1 MGTRVLRLVAL
12 VALILFT
19 TACSGNAAREAFGSL
34 KSETLSPRYHS
45 GFWADE
51 AGKQTALWKEAQQA
65 CKSQEPSPT
74 PNCRVVFA
82 VDTTVRIITLRQD
95 DDLGERLKTWIRGGT
110 RELGLPTSGSMPPP
124 TKGFGPETSKM
135 PTSVGK

>member
-1 MGTRVLRLVAL
+1 VGTRALRFVAP
-12 VALILFT
+12 ILLT
-19 TACSGNAAREAFGSL
+19 TACSGNAAPEALSSL
-34 KSETLSPRYHS
+34 KSGTLSAKYHS

-51 AGKQTALWKEAQQA
+51 ANKQTALWKEAQQA

-82 VDTTVRIITLRQD
+82 VDTTVRIIAVRQD
-95 DDLGERLKTWIRGGT
+95 DDLGERLKAWIRGGT
-110 RELGLPTSGSMPPP
+110 RELGLPTSDSMPPP
-124 TKGFGPETSKM
+124 AKGFGPDTPKM

>member
-1 MGTRVLRLVAL
+1 VWTGAVRLVAL
-12 VALILFT
+12 LLFA

-34 KSETLSPRYHS
+34 KSETLSQRYHS

-51 AGKQTALWKEAQQA
+51 ASKQTALWKDAQQL
-65 CKSQEPSPT
+65 CKNQDASPT

-82 VDTTVRIITLRQD
+82 VDTTVRIIAVHQD
-95 DDLGERLKTWIRGGT
+95 EDVGERLKAWIRGGT

-124 TKGFGPETSKM
+124 TKGFGPETPQM

>member
-1 MGTRVLRLVAL
+1 VVTRVLRLVAL
-12 VALILFT
+12 ILLA
-19 TACSGNAAREAFGSL
+19 TACSGNSAREALGSL
-34 KSETLSPRYHS
+34 KSGTLSPKYHS

-51 AGKQTALWKEAQQA
+51 AGKQTALWKEAQQV
-65 CKSQEPSPT
+65 CRSQELSPT

-82 VDTTVRIITLRQD
+82 VDTTVRIIAVHED
-95 DDLGERLKTWIRGGT
+95 DDLGDRLKAWVRSGT

-124 TKGFGPETSKM
+124 TKGFGPETPQM

>member
-1 MGTRVLRLVAL
+1 MATRALRF
-12 VALILFT
+12 VALILLA
-19 TACSGNAAREAFGSL
+19 TACSGNARDALGSL

-45 GFWADE
+45 AFWADE
-51 AGKQTALWKEAQQA
+51 AGKKTALWAEAQQA
-65 CKSQEPSPT
+65 CKSEEPNPT

-82 VDTTVRIITLRQD
+82 VDTTVRIIAVRQD
-95 DDLGERLKTWIRGGT
+95 DDLGERLKAWIRGGT

-124 TKGFGPETSKM
+124 TKGFGPETPQM

>member
-1 MGTRVLRLVAL
+1 VATRTLRLVAL
-12 VALILFT
+12 VLFA
-19 TACSGNAAREAFGSL
+19 TACNGNVAPEALGSL
-34 KSETLSPRYHS
+34 KSETLSPKYHS

-51 AGKQTALWKEAQQA
+51 AGKETGLWKEAQQA

-82 VDTTVRIITLRQD
+82 VDKAVQIIAVRED
-95 DDLGERLKTWIRGGT
+95 DDLGERLKAWIRGGT
-110 RELGLPTSGSMPPP
+110 RELGLSRSGSMPPP
-124 TKGFGPETSKM
+124 TKGFGPETPQM

>member
-1 MGTRVLRLVAL
+1 MATRAL
-12 VALILFT
+12 HFVALILLA
-19 TACSGNAAREAFGSL
+19 TACNGNAAREALGSL
-34 KSETLSPRYHS
+34 NSEALSPKYQS

-65 CKSQEPSPT
+65 CKSQEPNLT

-82 VDTTVRIITLRQD
+82 VDTTVRIIAVRQG
-95 DDLGERLKTWIRGGT
+95 DDLAARLKAWIRGGT
-110 RELGLPTSGSMPPP
+110 RELGLSTSGRMPPA
-124 TKGFGPETSKM
+124 TKGFGPETPQM

>member
-1 MGTRVLRLVAL
+1 MGTRALRLV
-12 VALILFT
+12 VLILLA
-19 TACSGNAAREAFGSL
+19 TACSGNAAREALGSL
-34 KSETLSPRYHS
+34 KSENLSLRYHS

-82 VDTTVRIITLRQD
+82 VDTTVRIIAVRQD
-95 DDLGERLKTWIRGGT
+95 DDLGERLKAWIRGGT
-110 RELGLPTSGSMPPP
+110 RELGLPTSDSMPLPA
-124 TKGFGPETSKM
+124 KGFGPDTPKM

>member
-1 MGTRVLRLVAL
+1 MCTRASRLVAL
-12 VALILFT
+12 VLLAA
-19 TACSGNAAREAFGSL
+19 ACSGNAGREALGSL
-34 KSETLSPRYHS
+34 KSETLSPKYHS

-51 AGKQTALWKEAQQA
+51 VGKQTLLWKEAQQL
-65 CKSQEPSPT
+65 CKTQDASPT

-82 VDTTVRIITLRQD
+82 VDTTVRIIAVHQD
-95 DDLGERLKTWIRGGT
+95 EDLGERLKAWIRGGT

-124 TKGFGPETSKM
+124 TKGFGPETPKM